1 MRAVVIGG
9 GDSVGRAIAEAMAG
23 RGDQVH
29 IIDVRPE
36 AVSETLTAN
45 PELSGGVADFGDPQ
59 AISRAMTEAL
69 GCLGGFDALI
79 YTVGLPG
86 QAAAIE
92 DVDLADWDRC
102 WAVNVTGLLKAI
114 QLVAPHMKAQGD
126 GAIVAFSTSSTRT
139 RLPRRTPYVAT
150 KFALEGLVLNAARE
164 LGPAGIRVNAIQ
176 PGMIDNARMRGIIER
191 KAAEEGV
198 SPDEIEARFTRYISL
213 RSSVSLDDLAQSVL
227 FLASPAAA
235 RITGELI
242 AVSGN
247 AEWED

>member
-1 MRAVVIGG
+1 
-9 GDSVGRAIAEAMAG
+9 
-23 RGDQVH
+23 
-29 IIDVRPE
+29 
-36 AVSETLTAN
+36 
-45 PELSGGVADFGDPQ
+45 
-59 AISRAMTEAL
+59 
-69 GCLGGFDALI
+69 
-79 YTVGLPG
+79 
-86 QAAAIE
+86 
-92 DVDLADWDRC
+92 
-102 WAVNVTGLLKAI
+102 
-114 QLVAPHMKAQGD
+114 MKAQGD
-126 GAIVAFSTSSTRT
+126 GVIVAFSTSSTRT